1 MVVVGPSPRAPGC
14 GAAREPATEL
24 GVSSRWPRNSR
35 TASRNTSAPRAA
47 NSQGPPAAATNRTRR
62 RAASRRSSEADRRTS
77 LVAGD
82 IMPAHRPSSD
92 ATADQRCSSALCG
105 ASLGAR
111 RARWR
116 YSRSRSSTRAPSPS
130 IQILMVRDTTC
141 APWAMLVSA
150 ASSANACPTAS
161 RITSTPVTLPGSAS
175 NGSTRSRCRQSRQRA
190 SATSS
195 ITDAWPRSSRRSTRL
210 PVSRRSP
217 PPHAAQR
224 QPASSSSPEPS
235 TTATYLL
242 HSRSSTKTT
251 CS

>member
-1 MVVVGPSPRAPGC
+1 VVVVGASPRAPGC

-24 GVSSRWPRNSR
+24 GVSSRCPRNSR

-47 NSQGPPAAATNRTRR
+47 NSQGPPAAATSRTRR

-77 LVAGD
+77 LVAGG
-82 IMPAHRPSSD
+82 IVPAHRASSD
-92 ATADQRCSSALCG
+92 TTADQRWSNALCG

-111 RARWR
+111 RARCR

-130 IQILMVRDTTC
+130 IQVLMVRDTTP
-141 APWAMLVSA
+141 AARAMLVTA
-150 ASSANACPTAS
+150 TPSANACPTAS
-161 RITSTPVTLPGSAS
+161 RITSTPVTFPGNAS

-195 ITDAWPRSSRRSTRL
+195 ITDAWRMSSRRSTRL
-210 PVSRRSP
+210 PVSRRSL
-217 PPHAAQR
+217 PPHTAQR
-224 QPASSSSPEPS
+224 QPTRSSSPEPS
-235 TTATYLL
+235 TIVPYLL

>member
-1 MVVVGPSPRAPGC
+1 
-14 GAAREPATEL
+14 
-24 GVSSRWPRNSR
+24 VSSRWPRNCR

-47 NSQGPPAAATNRTRR
+47 NAQGPPAAATNRTRR

-77 LVAGD
+77 VVAGG
-82 IMPAHRPSSD
+82 IVPPHRASSD

-130 IQILMVRDTTC
+130 IQILRVRETTR
-141 APWAMLVSA
+141 ASRAMLVSA
-150 ASSANACPTAS
+150 ASSAKACPTAS

-210 PVSRRSP
+210 PVSRRSL
-217 PPHAAQR
+217 PPHTAQR
-224 QPASSSSPEPS
+224 QPASSSSPDLS
-235 TTATYLL
+235 TTTAYLL